1 MGKRQLHTRAFRSNF
16 RTKPRFL
23 INKFSSTVEE
33 ADETEQAVD
42 ELKSVVAGGDDED
55 HQQPRHTDKEVDPED
70 EKVANSLLTY
80 YYT

>member
-42 ELKSVVAGGDDED
+42 ELKSVVAGDDED